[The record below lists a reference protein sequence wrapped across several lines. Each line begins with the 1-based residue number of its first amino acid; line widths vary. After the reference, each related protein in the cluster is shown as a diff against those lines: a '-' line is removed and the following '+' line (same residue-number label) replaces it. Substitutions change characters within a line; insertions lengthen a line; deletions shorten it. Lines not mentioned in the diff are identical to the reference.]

1 MIDALIGAVI
11 AVVATSALMLLA
23 EVVANVETASK
34 DSLTEYEKSVF
45 LVVKSAHP
53 QSSASES
60 ALQAWMQKSAE
71 SDGL

>member
-34 DSLTEYEKSVF
+34 DSLT
-45 LVVKSAHP
+45 
-53 QSSASES
+53 
-60 ALQAWMQKSAE
+60 
-71 SDGL
+71 D